1 MNPVTITVNNIT
13 SQIQGVLSPET
24 IEAIDTACSF
34 DVLGAQ
40 FTQTVQKG
48 FWDGRKRLFSKRT
61 NSFSTGLLQRVCS
74 VLDQQQLPYNIT
86 DTRIVC
92 QLDKPLPVNIT
103 PYDWQEPVIQKCLTE
118 RRGVIKIA
126 TGGGK
131 SRIQIYLA
139 AKLNRKTIIVV
150 NKLDILLQFME
161 WIKAD
166 LGFEPGQIG
175 AGIVNPKQITLL
187 MVQTAAAAYR
197 IKCEH
202 LDTSDNN
209 ISGSNR
215 ALIAK
220 TIEEAEVI
228 IGDEV
233 HGLIGETWYKLHKY
247 FTNASYKL
255 GFSATPG
262 YTEAAHLLLEAAF
275 GPQLVDIT
283 CSELIRKGYLTK
295 PNIYFINFKHDRV
308 SRDLSYAAL
317 YTQEV
322 TENVN
327 RNLLIAT
334 TAVNFWKAGRRIL
347 ISVLH
352 IKHGE
357 TLYEMLKKVVGPNEV
372 VFAQGTT
379 DMDDR
384 RKALKDL
391 NDGKIRLVIATKI
404 FSEGVDVKHLDVLIN
419 CKAQISYIDYLQVVG
434 RVLRTAPGKTKA
446 DIVDFYDYGCRYLT
460 NHSRER
466 MELMQREPEF
476 NIKLIE
482 ADKIK

>member
-1 MNPVTITVNNIT
+1 MNNITITVNNAE
-13 SQIQGVLSPET
+13 SQIQGLLSPDVL
-24 IEAIDTACSF
+24 EAIDNTCSF

-40 FTQTVQKG
+40 FTPIVQKG
-48 FWDGRKRLFSKRT
+48 FWDGRRRLFSKKT
-61 NSFSTGLLQRVCS
+61 GTFSTGLLQRVRA
-74 VLDQQQLPYNIT
+74 VLEQYQYTVTIT
-86 DTRIVC
+86 DNRPVFQITT
-92 QLDKPLPVNIT
+92 PLPVNIT
-103 PYDWQEPVIQKCLTE
+103 PYDWQEEIIQKCFSAQ
-118 RRGVIKIA
+118 RGVIKVA

-131 SRIQIYLA
+131 SRMQIYIT
-139 AKLNRKTIIVV
+139 AKLNKKTVIVV

-175 AGIVNPKQITLL
+175 AGVVNPQQITLL
-187 MVQTAAAAYR
+187 MIQTAASAYR
-197 IKCEH
+197 IKPEN
-202 LDTSDNN
+202 LEKDTTVIDNAK
-209 ISGSNR
+209 R
-215 ALIAK
+215 DLITK
-220 TIEEAEVI
+220 TIEEAEVV

-233 HGLIGETWYKLHKY
+233 HGLIGGTWYKLHKY

-262 YTEAAHLLLEAAF
+262 YTEEAHLLLEAAF
-275 GPQLVDIT
+275 GPKLVDIT
-283 CSELIRKGYLTK
+283 CSELIKKGYLTK

-308 SRDLSYAAL
+308 SRELNYGAL

-327 RNLLIAT
+327 RNLIIVK

-357 TLYEMLKKVVGPNEV
+357 ILYEMLKKVVGPNEV

-379 DMDDR
+379 AMKDR
-384 RKALKDL
+384 QQALKDL
-391 NDGKIRLVIATKI
+391 NDGKIRLVVATKI

-419 CKAQISYIDYLQVVG
+419 AKAQISAIDYLQIIG
-434 RVLRTAPGKTKA
+434 RVLRTAPGKVTA
-446 DIVDFYDYGCRYLT
+446 DVIDFYDWGCRYLT
-460 NHSRER
+460 NHSKER
-466 MELMQREPEF
+466 LDLMLREPEF
-476 NIKLIE
+476 SIK
-482 ADKIK
+482 KIDSEKV